1 MGDIEFIPILDE
13 ITSEVNNLLFS
24 TVYYGIH
31 CERNCLLIKHQ
42 TKSLMV
48 VLKNEKNWK
57 IDFYTNVSSRDKSI
71 KSGLKIDGCQN
82 TIVLLDDKNKMW
94 KLINAFEFSN
104 EKDEC
109 LYLIDEKCFYEW
121 VPIKKFNEYK
131 VFDITAT
138 KNGFACLFEH
148 NKKKFLQIFSCTNFN
163 LLEDFTFD
171 MLNAT
176 LSQNYYLKNI
186 SSNELN
192 SDANNSLI
200 ICNRLDGK
208 VSLHTGKDD
217 CYTVATSKCI
227 DYVCKNVVCIEKCY
241 CSESSCVVWSDGV
254 NINHTNIHFNFEKSN
269 FATLK
274 NLKVKHNI
282 MGVKLL
288 IRVADGL
295 IAVTTN
301 NFYYYIMI
309 NKEEEPE
316 EEIESL
322 DDILSKIMDG
332 GLKINS
338 LNKKI
343 DLAANYLQ
351 FKELM
356 QSNTLKDQV
365 ELIMENNILLIKMN
379 SEHVFKKDLW
389 KLRQSS
395 FENKKFFVE
404 MTDLETDLTQGIT
417 LKINIHLVTSNPI
430 ELFLIGDFGSDF
442 NLLTLYLGKVN
453 INNCNKDKNKFESNL
468 LQLAK
473 KRNPY
478 FKE

>member
-1 MGDIEFIPILDE
+1 
-13 ITSEVNNLLFS
+13 
-24 TVYYGIH
+24 
-31 CERNCLLIKHQ
+31 
-42 TKSLMV
+42 
-48 VLKNEKNWK
+48 
-57 IDFYTNVSSRDKSI
+57 
-71 KSGLKIDGCQN
+71 
-82 TIVLLDDKNKMW
+82 
-94 KLINAFEFSN
+94 
-104 EKDEC
+104 
-109 LYLIDEKCFYEW
+109 
-121 VPIKKFNEYK
+121 
-131 VFDITAT
+131 
-138 KNGFACLFEH
+138 
-148 NKKKFLQIFSCTNFN
+148 
-163 LLEDFTFD
+163 

-176 LSQNYYLKNI
+176 LSQNCHLKNI

-217 CYTVATSKCI
+217 CYTVATSSMKLISVLNFFKNKCLLLCYETGKFLFILYNENFNFISECI

-241 CSESSCVVWSDGV
+241 CSESCVVWSDGV

-301 NFYYYIMI
+301 NFYYYIII
-309 NKEEEPE
+309 NKEEPE

-343 DLAANYLQ
+343 DLAANYLK

-379 SEHVFKKDLW
+379 SERVFKKDLW
-389 KLRQSS
+389 KLKQSS

-442 NLLTLYLGKVN
+442 NLLTLYLGKINV
-453 INNCNKDKNKFESNL
+453 NNCNEEKNKFESNL

-478 FKE
+478 FK